1 MVRVDARRAWQILDV
16 IVDNAV
22 KFTPQGSHIVL
33 RARTTEEED
42 RTWLRIDVED
52 DGPGIDPDQIPVLF
66 DSFRQVDGSTT
77 RAIGGLGIGL
87 ALAKSLAQRMGG
99 DLRMHSEVGRGSV
112 FSLLFPTIESGP
124 SFPYHR

>member
-1 MVRVDARRAWQILDV
+1 VRFDARRVWQILDA

-33 RARTTEEED
+33 RAAIVEEESKS
-42 RTWLRIDVED
+42 WLKIEVED

-66 DSFRQVDGSTT
+66 DSFRQLDGTTT

-99 DLRMHSEVGRGSV
+99 DLRMRSEVGRGSV
-112 FSLLFPTIESGP
+112 FSLLLPTVEG
-124 SFPYHR
+124 